1 MSTREGGARERS
13 RAAIAHR
20 LQQATGQLTTSTLA
34 RMERDMPWFR
44 QLSAEDRSWIGLIV
58 QAGISAFV
66 TWYRAPGDRSAVT
79 AEVFGAA
86 PRTLTGVVSLHQTVE
101 MVRLTIEVVEEN
113 VVDAVGAHDAPS
125 VRDAIIRYA
134 REVAFA
140 TAEVYARAAEMR
152 GAWDARLEALVVD
165 SVLRAEADETVRS
178 RASALGWEAKGDV
191 VVVLGHVPEVSGP
204 ERESIIDDVRRS
216 ARHVGLDALCAVQGD
231 RLVVVLGGVDDA
243 DKAGAAVVQHFGPG
257 PVVVGPVVPD
267 LTAASGSARAAIAG
281 LRAAPGWPEAPR
293 PVTTDDLLPERALSG
308 DGHARRQ
315 LVQHVYRPLLEAGG
329 ATLETVAAYLEHGG
343 SIEGA
348 ARVMFV
354 HPNTVRYRL
363 RRAADLTGLTAGDP
377 RHAYTYRVALT
388 LGRLTAPEPT
398 PPVHL

>member
-1 MSTREGGARERS
+1 MTTRETGRRDRS
-13 RAAIAHR
+13 RGAIARR
-20 LQQATGQLTTSTLA
+20 LQGASGALTSSTLA

-58 QAGISAFV
+58 QAGINAFV
-66 TWYRAPGDRSAVT
+66 TWYRDPENRAAIT

-86 PRTLTGVVSLHQTVE
+86 PRALTGVVSLHQTVE

-113 VVDAVGAHDAPS
+113 VVDAVGEHDADS
-125 VRDAIIRYA
+125 VRDAITRYA

-165 SVLRAEADETVRS
+165 SVLRAEADETIRS
-178 RASALGWEAKGDV
+178 RASALGWEARGDV
-191 VVVLGHVPEVSGP
+191 VVVLGRVPEVSGAA
-204 ERESIIDDVRRS
+204 RESMIDDVRRS

-231 RLVVVLGGVDDA
+231 RLVVVLGGVDNP
-243 DKAGAAVVQHFGPG
+243 DKAGAAVARHFGPG

-267 LTAASGSARAAIAG
+267 LTSASGSARAAVAG
-281 LRAAPGWPEAPR
+281 LRAAPGWPQAPR
-293 PVTTDDLLPERALSG
+293 PVSTDDLLPERALSG

-315 LVQHVYRPLLEAGG
+315 LVQEVYRPLAEAGA
-329 ATLETVAAYLEHGG
+329 ATLETVATYLGQGG
-343 SIEGA
+343 SIEGT
-348 ARVMFV
+348 ARAMFV

-363 RRAADLTGLTAGDP
+363 RGAADLTGLTPADP
-377 RHAYTYRVALT
+377 RDAYTYRVALT
-388 LGRLTAPEPT
+388 LGRLAAPEPGAS
-398 PPVHL
+398 PPL